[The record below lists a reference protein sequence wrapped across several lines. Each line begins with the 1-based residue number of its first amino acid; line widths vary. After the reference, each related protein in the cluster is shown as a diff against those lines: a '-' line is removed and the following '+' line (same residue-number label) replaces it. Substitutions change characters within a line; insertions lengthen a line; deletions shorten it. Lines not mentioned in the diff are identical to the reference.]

1 MNVKCKLTTL
11 DTLQSETVEALLDS
25 GCTGSCIDS
34 QFVKD
39 KRYETRKIPR
49 PIPVY
54 NADGTLNKNGAINE
68 FVILLMEIDGH
79 VEKIHLAVTNL
90 DRLERIEV
98 DLFERCPEECRPRI
112 QISDPEE
119 DPEIFFEELGEDE
132 RMIQVNLHNFEDAT
146 IDDQYYHIR
155 AQGTMAQKLAE
166 AAGKD
171 RKEGGFE
178 KIVPEHLHQYKDIA
192 RSIHWQEES
201 KKN

>member
-1 MNVKCKLTTL
+1 
-11 DTLQSETVEALLDS
+11 TVEALLDS

-90 DRLERIEV
+90 GNGKM
-98 DLFERCPEECRPRI
+98 F
-112 QISDPEE
+112 
-119 DPEIFFEELGEDE
+119 LGHEWL
-132 RMIQVNLHNFEDAT
+132 NKH
-146 IDDQYYHIR
+146 
-155 AQGTMAQKLAE
+155 K
-166 AAGKD
+166 
-171 RKEGGFE
+171 
-178 KIVPEHLHQYKDIA
+178 
-192 RSIHWQEES
+192 S
-201 KKN
+201 